1 MRRLAIAAALLACA
15 VTTAEAQAATLVNSG
30 GRLTYTA
37 SGSAPVSVSFS
48 YGGAFG
54 LSVIPQD
61 TNRDPVT
68 VTGCTTAYDT
78 FVMYTCEGVT
88 AVSFTGGSGDDT
100 VWTSE
105 LSVPLVADGGAGDDQ
120 LEGGKAADSL
130 SGGAGD
136 DYLSGETGD
145 TVGGGPGVDS
155 AYYAAPGTNM
165 FPGPQIGPV
174 NLTLDG
180 IADDGVAGDKVN
192 FLADV
197 EDIDADVRGEWDDEH
212 PLSTYGPVTLVG
224 TDAGNHLTGSSGA
237 DTITGGG
244 GIDVLDGMA
253 GDDTLLARDGLAD
266 RVRCGEGID
275 TAIVDAFDQVS
286 DTCETVLV
294 SGKAGVDDA
303 PPRIAWRPGS
313 ALGIAAE
320 DDRGIATVQWLD
332 DDRVICTVT
341 AAPFDCD
348 YRPRIEDV
356 GANTITAVATD
367 TAGQT
372 ASITTTRTVARF
384 KPVAVSLRV
393 KRSGRRYVA
402 NGKVTLPA
410 GIPCSGTIAVGKR
423 TAKLARACSFR
434 IVVPR
439 STKYVASYLGT
450 EAIAPQRSKAVR
462 ARG

>member
-1 MRRLAIAAALLACA
+1 MRRLVIAAAALLACTGTA
-15 VTTAEAQAATLVNSG
+15 AEAQAATLVNSG

-37 SGSAPVSVSFS
+37 GGSAPVSVSFS
-48 YGGAFG
+48 YGGAYA

-61 TNRDPVT
+61 ANRDPVT
-68 VTGCTTAYDT
+68 VTGCTT
-78 FVMYTCEGVT
+78 VT
-88 AVSFTGGSGDDT
+88 ASFVYYECSGVSAVAFTGGSGDDT
-100 VWTSE
+100 VWGSQ
-105 LSVPLVADGGAGDDQ
+105 LSVPLVADGGAGNDQ
-120 LEGGKAADSL
+120 LEGGSGADSL

-136 DYLSGETGD
+136 DYLKGETGD
-145 TVGGGPGVDS
+145 TVGGGPGVDY

-165 FPGPQIGPV
+165 IPGPQVGPV
-174 NLTLDG
+174 NLTLDE
-180 IADDGVAGDKVN
+180 IADDGVAGDRVN

-197 EDIDADVRGEWDDEH
+197 EDVDADERFTDDAY
-212 PLSTYGPVTLVG
+212 PLTTYGPVTMTG

-266 RVRCGEGID
+266 RVRCGEGTD

-294 SGKAGVDDA
+294 SGRAAVDDT

-320 DDRGIATVQWLD
+320 DDQGIATVQWLD

-372 ASITTTRTVARF
+372 ASITTTRTVARL
-384 KPVAVSLRV
+384 KPIAVSLRV

-402 NGKVTLPA
+402 TGKVTLPA
-410 GIPCSGTIAVGKR
+410 GIPCSGTVAVGKR
-423 TAKLARACSFR
+423 TAKLTRTCGFR

-439 STKYVASYLGT
+439 STKYVAAYLGT